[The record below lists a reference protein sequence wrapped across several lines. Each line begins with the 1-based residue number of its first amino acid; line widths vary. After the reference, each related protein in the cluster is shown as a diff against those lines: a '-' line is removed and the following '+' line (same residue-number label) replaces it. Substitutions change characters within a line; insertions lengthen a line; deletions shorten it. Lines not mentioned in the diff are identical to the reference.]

1 MLNRRGF
8 VVGGAAAAAGL
19 SLKSARANQS
29 KKVFIITFR
38 GDTDVERGFKD
49 YFKKNKLPVEF
60 VTRDLGRDIKKM
72 PEFIAEIKQMKPDLI
87 MSWGTSTTLSL
98 VGAYDDIRSDH
109 VNNIPV
115 VFALVSAPVESKIV
129 EKTAGHG
136 RANLTGV
143 SHMASLKSQVLAMG
157 TYRKFTKLGFLY
169 TSTEQNSISTL
180 NEMKKLS
187 HEFDFKLIDRSFAL
201 ENTKPTS
208 AGYEALISDLKKAG
222 AEWLYLPPD
231 SFLGTQAK
239 EKIIPFAHQLQI
251 PTFASTEQL
260 MDAGALT
267 GLFSKYYSVGDY
279 AGFKAGR
286 IMFQN
291 VTAGDIEIDSLTKF
305 SYNVNMQVAKAI
317 NRVPPLGL
325 FNFLT
330 VHTPV

>member
-8 VVGGAAAAAGL
+8 IVSAIAAGL
-19 SLKSARANQS
+19 PLQSAYAAS
-29 KKVFIITFR
+29 PKKIFIITFR

-49 YFKKNKLPVEF
+49 YFKKNNLAVDF
-60 VTRDLGRDIKKM
+60 VTRDLGRDVKKM
-72 PEFIAEIKQMKPDLI
+72 PDIIAEIRQTRPDLI
-87 MSWGTSTTLSL
+87 MSWGTSTTLAL
-98 VGAYDDIRSDH
+98 VGAHDDIRPDH

-129 EKTAGHG
+129 QSTSGHG
-136 RANLTGV
+136 RMNLTGV
-143 SHMASLKSQVLAMG
+143 SHMASLKSQVLAIN
-157 TYRKFTKLGFLY
+157 TYKKFTRLGFLY

-180 NEMKKLS
+180 NEMKKLAQ
-187 HEFDFKLIDRSFAL
+187 EFQFKLIDRSFAV
-201 ENTKPTS
+201 ENNKPIST
-208 AGYEALISDLKKAG
+208 GYEALLAELKKEG

-239 EKIIPFAHQLQI
+239 DKILPFAHQLKI

-260 MDAGALT
+260 MDAGAMT

-291 VTAGDIEIDSLTKF
+291 AKAGDIEIDSLTKF

-317 NRVPPLGL
+317 NQVPPLSL

-330 VHTPV
+330 VHSPT